1 METNKNTQQEEENT
15 NENAN
20 SAYSGS
26 GSMQPGAGTGEAG
39 RLNDYQ
45 EDDQQDGAY
54 KKNNPEGKT
63 LPRPLTLPSCR
74 IFNSRTIMTVRD
86 LEKNLVFLW

>member
-1 METNKNTQQEEENT
+1 METNKNTQENEENT

-45 EDDQQDGAY
+45 EEDPGDASE
-54 KKNNPEGKT
+54 KKNNPEGKSIAQAT
-63 LPRPLTLPSCR
+63 DPSKLSD
-74 IFNSRTIMTVRD
+74 I
-86 LEKNLVFLW
+86 

>member
-1 METNKNTQQEEENT
+1 METNKNTNENQENI

-45 EDDQQDGAY
+45 EEDPQDGSE
-54 KKNNPEGKT
+54 KKKQPGGKKH
-63 LPRPLTLPSCR
+63 CR
-74 IFNSRTIMTVRD
+74 GH
-86 LEKNLVFLW
+86 

>member
-1 METNKNTQQEEENT
+1 METNKNKSENDQENT
-15 NENAN
+15 NQNAN

-45 EDDQQDGAY
+45 EDEHQDGSD
-54 KKNNPEGKT
+54 KKNNPEGKSIAEAT
-63 LPRPLTLPSCR
+63 DPSKLSD
-74 IFNSRTIMTVRD
+74 I
-86 LEKNLVFLW
+86 

>member
-26 GSMQPGAGTGEAG
+26 GSMQPGASTGEAG
-39 RLNDYQ
+39 RLNDYE
-45 EDDQQDGAY
+45 EDAPQDGSD
-54 KKNNPEGKT
+54 KKNNPEGKSISEAT
-63 LPRPLTLPSCR
+63 DPSKLSD
-74 IFNSRTIMTVRD
+74 I
-86 LEKNLVFLW
+86 

>member
-1 METNKNTQQEEENT
+1 METNKNTNENQENT

-26 GSMQPGAGTGEAG
+26 GSMQPGGSTGEAS

-45 EDDQQDGAY
+45 EGDSQDGSE
-54 KKNNPEGKT
+54 KKNNPEGKSIAEAT
-63 LPRPLTLPSCR
+63 DPSKLSD
-74 IFNSRTIMTVRD
+74 I
-86 LEKNLVFLW
+86 

>member
-1 METNKNTQQEEENT
+1 METNKNTNENKENT

-45 EDDQQDGAY
+45 EEDTQDGSE
-54 KKNNPEGKT
+54 KKNNPEGKSIAEAT
-63 LPRPLTLPSCR
+63 DPSKLSD
-74 IFNSRTIMTVRD
+74 I
-86 LEKNLVFLW
+86 

>member
-1 METNKNTQQEEENT
+1 METNKNTQQDKENT

-39 RLNDYQ
+39 CRLNDYQ
-45 EDDQQDGAY
+45 KDYLDDASD
-54 KKNNPEGKT
+54 KKNNPEGKSIAEAT
-63 LPRPLTLPSCR
+63 DPSKLSD
-74 IFNSRTIMTVRD
+74 I
-86 LEKNLVFLW
+86 

>member
-1 METNKNTQQEEENT
+1 METNKNTQQNEENT

-26 GSMQPGAGTGEAG
+26 GGMQPGAGTGEAG

-45 EDDQQDGAY
+45 EDDLDDAD
-54 KKNNPEGKT
+54 KNNNQKGKSIAEAT
-63 LPRPLTLPSCR
+63 DPSKLSD
-74 IFNSRTIMTVRD
+74 I
-86 LEKNLVFLW
+86 

>member
-1 METNKNTQQEEENT
+1 MKIMETNRNKSENDQEST
-15 NENAN
+15 NQNAN

-45 EDDQQDGAY
+45 EDDLDDASD
-54 KKNNPEGKT
+54 KKNNPEGKSIAEAT
-63 LPRPLTLPSCR
+63 DPSKLSD
-74 IFNSRTIMTVRD
+74 I
-86 LEKNLVFLW
+86 

>member
-1 METNKNTQQEEENT
+1 METNKNIPEDAENT

-26 GSMQPGAGTGEAG
+26 GTMQPGAGTGEAG

-45 EDDQQDGAY
+45 EDDLDDAAD
-54 KKNNPEGKT
+54 KKNNPEGKSISGAT
-63 LPRPLTLPSCR
+63 DPSGLSD
-74 IFNSRTIMTVRD
+74 I
-86 LEKNLVFLW
+86 

>member
-1 METNKNTQQEEENT
+1 METNKNTNGNQENA

-26 GSMQPGAGTGEAG
+26 GSMQPGGSTGEAG

-45 EDDQQDGAY
+45 EDDTQDGSE
-54 KKNNPEGKT
+54 KKNNPQGKSIAQAT
-63 LPRPLTLPSCR
+63 DPSKLSY
-74 IFNSRTIMTVRD
+74 I
-86 LEKNLVFLW
+86 

>member
-1 METNKNTQQEEENT
+1 METNKNKSENDQENT

-26 GSMQPGAGTGEAG
+26 VSMQPGAGTGEAG

-45 EDDQQDGAY
+45 EDDLDDAD
-54 KKNNPEGKT
+54 KNNNPKGKSIAEAT
-63 LPRPLTLPSCR
+63 DPSKLSD
-74 IFNSRTIMTVRD
+74 I
-86 LEKNLVFLW
+86 

>member
-1 METNKNTQQEEENT
+1 METNKHTEESEENT

-39 RLNDYQ
+39 RLSDY
-45 EDDQQDGAY
+45 DDDEPQVGSD
-54 KKNNPEGKT
+54 KKKI
-63 LPRPLTLPSCR
+63 LRVKASPRPLILQSSR
-74 IFNSRTIMTVRD
+74 IFNSTRV
-86 LEKNLVFLW
+86 

>member
-1 METNKNTQQEEENT
+1 METNKHTQQDEENT

-45 EDDQQDGAY
+45 EDDLNNAD
-54 KKNNPEGKT
+54 KKNNPERKSIAEAT
-63 LPRPLTLPSCR
+63 DPSKLSD
-74 IFNSRTIMTVRD
+74 I
-86 LEKNLVFLW
+86 

>member
-1 METNKNTQQEEENT
+1 METNKNTQQNEENT

-45 EDDQQDGAY
+45 EDDLNDAD
-54 KKNNPEGKT
+54 KKNNPEGKSIAEAT
-63 LPRPLTLPSCR
+63 DPSKLSD
-74 IFNSRTIMTVRD
+74 I
-86 LEKNLVFLW
+86 